1 MGRGPVNLK
10 TEDIL
15 RYRKIKP
22 SYSFIKVLNEFKNLK
37 KKYKWGPNIYY
48 KIAATKKIHPTYIQK
63 ILADSRYKKHDHL
76 NLINLLGKSDTKKF
90 NPYKLINTA
99 YFLKTKPKGFW
110 KPSSMI
116 KNKDVLI
123 LGSGKN
129 LLIKKSI
136 IEKIV
141 KKKKLFVIALNI
153 FKSIKEDLIQL
164 RVSCHPF
171 RLISDS
177 TNYKKFNKKL
187 VIPFSMMRENLKKI
201 VNKNFYYDFGL
212 TITNNN
218 TIKIKSNYCEL
229 PYPLAIAY
237 AISIAISGK
246 AKSIALAGFDGYKT
260 SDADKDNTEEVLK
273 IMKDNFIKRKKIIS
287 LTKTNYKQLIFRNL

>member
-1 MGRGPVNLK
+1 M
-10 TEDIL
+10 
-15 RYRKIKP
+15 
-22 SYSFIKVLNEFKNLK
+22 
-37 KKYKWGPNIYY
+37 
-48 KIAATKKIHPTYIQK
+48 
-63 ILADSRYKKHDHL
+63 
-76 NLINLLGKSDTKKF
+76 
-90 NPYKLINTA
+90 
-99 YFLKTKPKGFW
+99 
-110 KPSSMI
+110 
-116 KNKDVLI
+116 
-123 LGSGKN
+123 
-129 LLIKKSI
+129 
-136 IEKIV
+136 
-141 KKKKLFVIALNI
+141 FVIALNI

-273 IMKDNFIKRKKIIS
+273 IMKDNFIKRKK
-287 LTKTNYKQLIFRNL
+287 